1 MYRLGFFLFL
11 ITSGIPSGSNA
22 QALRFGS
29 GIFAGLNLSQIDGD
43 DMQGYDKMG
52 INAGLRGIAYII
64 PKLEFHTELAY
75 NQRGSQSKG
84 FSQSND
90 KGRKMILD
98 YASIN
103 ALVVLNDWF
112 HPIKEYYRIQACAGV
127 GTGRLIRSNV
137 YDPAGDRDQ
146 RQIPLSHLPPF
157 LNTTDFSLILGI
169 NVKVDEQAGLSF
181 RFNRSMNKLL
191 DSDLVPTINERRV
204 YSMTGYFISC
214 DFFYHF

>member
-1 MYRLGFFLFL
+1 MYRLGFLLFL
-11 ITSGIPSGSNA
+11 MTAGIPSDSDA

-112 HPIKEYYRIQACAGV
+112 HPIKEYYRLQACAGV

-146 RQIPLSHLPPF
+146 RQLPLSQLPPF
-157 LNTTDFSLILGI
+157 LNTTDFSMILGI
-169 NVKVDEQAGLSF
+169 NVKVD
-181 RFNRSMNKLL
+181 
-191 DSDLVPTINERRV
+191 
-204 YSMTGYFISC
+204 
-214 DFFYHF
+214 

>member
-11 ITSGIPSGSNA
+11 IASGIPTGSDA

-29 GIFAGLNLSQIDGD
+29 GVFAGLNLSQIDGD
-43 DMQGYDKMG
+43 DMQGYDKLG

-84 FSQSND
+84 YSHSNGD
-90 KGRKMILD
+90 GRKMMLD

-103 ALVVLNDWF
+103 ALVVINDWF
-112 HPIKEYYRIQACAGV
+112 HPIKEFYRLQFYGGV

-137 YDPAGDRDQ
+137 DDPAGDADQ
-146 RQIPLSHLPPF
+146 RQLPLSQLPPYF
-157 LNTTDFSLILGI
+157 NSTDLSMIFGLNL
-169 NVKVDEQAGLSF
+169 KMVDNAGVTF
-181 RFNRSMNKLL
+181 RFNRSINKLL
-191 DSDLVPTINERRV
+191 DADLVPLIEKRRV
-204 YSMTGYFISC
+204 YSMKGYFISC